1 MFQTGR
7 QPEYIMGSNGMITNR
22 IVISARDL
30 ERLRRLIDASRRFS
44 GRDAEH
50 IDALEHELDRAV
62 VKHGKMPDK
71 VVTLDSSVRMKD
83 LDSGR
88 ELFYQIVLPKHA
100 NANEGRISVLAPIG
114 TALLGYKVGSVVEW
128 KVPSG
133 LRRFK
138 IIAVQPQTD
147 SELIAA

>member
-1 MFQTGR
+1 MN
-7 QPEYIMGSNGMITNR
+7 SNR
-22 IVISARDL
+22 IVISAGDL

-44 GRDAEH
+44 GRDTEH
-50 IDALEHELDRAV
+50 INALENELDRAV

-71 VVTLDSSVRMKD
+71 VVTLGSSVRMKD

-88 ELFYQIVLPKHA
+88 ELVYQIVLPKQA
-100 NANEGRISVLAPIG
+100 NADEGRISVLAPIG

-133 LRRFK
+133 FRRFK
-138 IIAVQPQTD
+138 VIAVQPQTD

>member
-1 MFQTGR
+1 MN
-7 QPEYIMGSNGMITNR
+7 SNR
-22 IVISARDL
+22 IVISAGDL
-30 ERLRRLIDASRRFS
+30 ERLRRLIDGSRRFS

-62 VKHGKMPDK
+62 VKLGRMPDQ
-71 VVTLDSSVRMKD
+71 VVALGSSVRMKD

-100 NANEGRISVLAPIG
+100 NADEGRISVLAPIG
-114 TALLGYKVGSVVEW
+114 TALLGYKVGFVVEW

-138 IIAVQPQTD
+138 VVAVQPQTD

>member
-1 MFQTGR
+1 
-7 QPEYIMGSNGMITNR
+7 MGNNAMNSNR
-22 IVISARDL
+22 IVVSAGDL
-30 ERLRRLIDASRRFS
+30 ERLRRLIGASRRFS

-50 IDALEHELDRAV
+50 IDALEHEIDRAV

-71 VVTLDSSVRMKD
+71 VITLGSSVRMKD

-100 NANEGRISVLAPIG
+100 NADEGRISVLAPIG

-138 IIAVQPQTD
+138 VIAVQPQTD